1 MYKKA
6 LGIIVLVHMLFLAGY
21 VCVAVAGDNMHLG
34 SR

>member
-21 VCVAVAGDNMHLG
+21 VCVAVAEIGRAHV
-34 SR
+34 